1 MAQLLASLL
10 DFGMGQN
17 PLVRTGVALLILVMG
32 HLGVKLVNILGRKYW
47 ANRSQDLTKKDVE
60 NRYEVLEYL
69 SYILDA
75 GVLLL
80 ALLYIN
86 TGLSTQVLSSLS
98 GYVPRVLSA
107 VLVAVLGF
115 IAINLATRLSREML
129 RNLGTES
136 YMNEL
141 GLSGGSIDLLGG
153 LLKGFLYLLLMQLAL
168 TELNIGSTFVDE
180 LVTASSWAAA
190 FLIAGLV
197 FYGFKDLFENYAA
210 GIYLKNT
217 RNVRPGEEAEIDGEI
232 AEVQK
237 VSLFSTSLDTM
248 EGRTIVVPNQRMM
261 DSKMAFKRTQ
271 SDLETLEDIK
281 EYFVAEGTETSGPAS
296 IVMALE
302 IFGYRATQKQISQKI
317 ESSSPE
323 EIEEAVS
330 QATESEVK
338 TAFVEKDKITD
349 LAAELKTWFNDG
361 GLVSMTIEKSKI
373 FPESDGEQFVLCVG
387 VENREILVV
396 DPVKDAGVYYV
407 EREKLRK
414 AIAED
419 SGYYV
424 LAPQGTTAFWR
435 IKNDLIYSDRNYYD
449 ELSKTLESRLT
460 KIMRQGRLM
469 QESMPESV
477 SSYMEKWRKNGD
489 VTHLWSPNED

>member
-17 PLVRTGVALLILVMG
+17 PLVRTGVALLILVLG
-32 HLGVKLVNILGRKYW
+32 HLGVKLVNILGKKYW
-47 ANRSQDLTKKDVE
+47 ANRSQELTKREVE
-60 NRYEVLEYL
+60 NRYEILEYL

-86 TGLSTQVLSSLS
+86 TGLSANVLSSLAS
-98 GYVPRVLSA
+98 YVPRVISA
-107 VLVAVLGF
+107 IMVAVLGF
-115 IAINLATRLSREML
+115 IAINLSTRLGREL
-129 RNLGTES
+129 LKNLGTES

-153 LLKGFLYLLLMQLAL
+153 LLKGFLYLLLMQVALA
-168 TELNIGSTFVDE
+168 EFGIGSTFVDE
-180 LVTASSWAAA
+180 LVTASSWAVA
-190 FLIAGLV
+190 FLVAGLV

-217 RNVRPGEEAEIDGEI
+217 RNVRPGEEAEIEDEI

-237 VSLFSTSLDTM
+237 VSLFSTSLNTM
-248 EGRTIVVPNQRMM
+248 DGRTIVVPNQKMM

-281 EYFVAEGTETSGPAS
+281 EYFVAEKPETSGAAS

-302 IFGYRATQKQISQKI
+302 IFGYRSTQEEIDEKL
-317 ESSSPE
+317 EESSPE
-323 EIEEAVS
+323 EIYETVR
-330 QATESEVK
+330 QVTESEVK
-338 TAFVEKDKITD
+338 TAFIEKEKITD
-349 LAAELKTWFNDG
+349 LSAELKTWFNDG
-361 GLVSMTIEKSKI
+361 GLASTEIEKSEI
-373 FPESDGEQFVLCVG
+373 FPESDGKQFVLCVG
-387 VENREILVV
+387 VENREVLVV
-396 DPVKDAGVYYV
+396 DPVKNGGVYYV
-407 EREKLRK
+407 EREKLQD
-414 AIAED
+414 AIVDD

-424 LAPQGTTAFWR
+424 FAPQGTTAFWR

-489 VTHLWSPNED
+489 VTRLWSPNED